1 MRVLIVEDDP
11 NVGAVLREL
20 CLRLGYRAET
30 VRSAEDALARL
41 QGDRPD
47 LILLD
52 VRLPGMSGLDFLRI
66 PVVQEAAVPIIVM
79 SGDTTESQA
88 QECLQLGAVQVL
100 AKPVPFDRL
109 QRLLEWFERPAPR
122 PVERRRTPRVRVALP
137 VRVHAQDGAEW
148 ETTSVDL
155 SAEAMKVRVRSAAP
169 ARAGSTVTLSFEAPN
184 GDQRVEAVS
193 LMIRADVDGYVFYF
207 LNLTEDHFERLTY
220 LMRRLTGS

>member
-30 VRSAEDALARL
+30 VGSAEDALARL

-52 VRLPGMSGLDFLRI
+52 VRLPGMSGLDFLRL
-66 PVVQEAAVPIIVM
+66 PVVQEAAVPIIVI
-79 SGDTTESQA
+79 SGSPTESQA
-88 QECLQLGAVQVL
+88 QECFELGAVQVL
-100 AKPVPFDRL
+100 EKPVPFDQL

-122 PVERRRTPRVRVALP
+122 PVERRRSPRARIALP
-137 VRVHAQDGAEW
+137 VRVHEQDGAEW
-148 ETTSVDL
+148 EATSVDL
-155 SAEAMKVRVRSAAP
+155 STEAMKVRSTAA
-169 ARAGSTVTLSFEAPN
+169 ARPGSTVALSFESPG
-184 GDQRVEAVS
+184 GDERVEAVS
-193 LMIRADVDGYVFYF
+193 LLIRADVDGYVFYF

-220 LMRRLTGS
+220 LVRRLTAP